1 MTKSIKKEAGL
12 STGVGVPDSSGG
24 RGGGRIHKAY
34 QRGGA
39 KYPYDK
45 AAGAP
50 GYGSPLAYDR
60 GNSGNG
66 GSRQNVNMPKNV
78 KPDAI
83 DKWQGDIEE
92 SSELDGWKSA
102 TPAQGNIV
110 YDPREKSRFGKDEDL
125 EEGLGSPSNAAKAGG
140 GTGGTTGGRVT
151 PGTSG
156 EWGGRPKGPDWDNTK
171 SDEELTIASRQDEY
185 GYGMIRTTA
194 ANGEEEKVPVAPTY
208 DTELGK
214 GAVILKVG
222 GAGFGTVG
230 KAMKQARMQPGMAVR
245 ETKRIKNHSKLV
257 EAFVSLTATEDGCL
271 DTSSSVQ
278 DVDKSIQTK
287 DFVAVSNV
295 ARGLLS
301 RFEEGD
307 MVKLMMKID
316 PDYFAK
322 SFGKIGKLEI
332 LNTYEQWSNDTAS
345 KDGDIDKMTERILK
359 VCGENK

>member
-1 MTKSIKKEAGL
+1 
-12 STGVGVPDSSGG
+12 
-24 RGGGRIHKAY
+24 
-34 QRGGA
+34 
-39 KYPYDK
+39 
-45 AAGAP
+45 
-50 GYGSPLAYDR
+50 
-60 GNSGNG
+60 
-66 GSRQNVNMPKNV
+66 
-78 KPDAI
+78 
-83 DKWQGDIEE
+83 
-92 SSELDGWKSA
+92 
-102 TPAQGNIV
+102 
-110 YDPREKSRFGKDEDL
+110 
-125 EEGLGSPSNAAKAGG
+125 
-140 GTGGTTGGRVT
+140 
-151 PGTSG
+151 
-156 EWGGRPKGPDWDNTK
+156 
-171 SDEELTIASRQDEY
+171 
-185 GYGMIRTTA
+185 
-194 ANGEEEKVPVAPTY
+194 
-208 DTELGK
+208 
-214 GAVILKVG
+214 
-222 GAGFGTVG
+222 
-230 KAMKQARMQPGMAVR
+230 MAVR

-287 DFVAVSNV
+287 DFMAVSNV